1 MQILVT
7 GGLGYIGSHTS
18 VELISKGFDVVIV
31 DDLSNSKLNVFD
43 KIKKITGQN
52 PNLEIKDLKNKSEV
66 KKLFSDYRF
75 DGIIHFAAHKSVNE
89 SVNFPE
95 KYYKNNIGSLE
106 NLLENI
112 DEKMHFIFSS
122 SCTVYGQADK
132 MPIKEDFPIKKSE
145 SPYGETK
152 QICENIL
159 KKFCDNNPN
168 FNNITLR
175 YFNPIGAHSSGL
187 IGEFPLGK
195 PENLVPFL
203 TQTAIGK
210 RDQLIVFGDD
220 YNTPDG
226 TCIRDYIHIEDLAD
240 VHVSCLEYSIQKKNK
255 KNYEFYN
262 VGTGE
267 GLSVL
272 ELINL
277 FEKVNNVK
285 VNYKIGKRRKG
296 DVIIAFADVSKIK
309 QNIGWACKHSV
320 DDALKSSWFWEKNLR
335 DE

>member
-1 MQILVT
+1 MRILVT
-7 GGLGYIGSHTS
+7 GGLGYIGSHTT
-18 VELISKGFDVVIV
+18 VELLNKGFDVVIV
-31 DDLSNSKLNVFD
+31 DDLSNSKVNVFD
-43 KIKKITGQN
+43 KIKKITGKN
-52 PNLEIKDLKNKSEV
+52 PKLEIKDLKDKIEV
-66 KKLFSDYRF
+66 VKLFRDYDF

-95 KYYKNNIGSLE
+95 KYLNNNVGSLE

-112 DEKMHFIFSS
+112 NKKMHFIFSS

-132 MPIKEDFPIKKSE
+132 MPITEDFPIKKSE

-152 QICENIL
+152 QICESIL
-159 KKFCDNNPN
+159 KNFCDNNPN

-187 IGEFPLGK
+187 IGELPLGK

-210 RDQLIVFGDD
+210 RHQLIVFGDD

-226 TCIRDYIHIEDLAD
+226 TCIRDYIHIEDLAN
-240 VHVSCLEYSIQKKNK
+240 VHVSCLEYSIQKKNYE
-255 KNYEFYN
+255 NYEFYN
-262 VGTGE
+262 VGTGK

-309 QNIGWACKHSV
+309 QNIGWVCKHSV

>member
-7 GGLGYIGSHTS
+7 GGLGYIGSHTT
-18 VELISKGFDVVIV
+18 VELLHKGFDVVIV

-43 KIKKITGQN
+43 KIKNITRKN

-66 KKLFSDYRF
+66 KKLFSDYSF

-89 SVNFPE
+89 SVKFPE
-95 KYYKNNIGSLE
+95 KYLNNNVGSLE

-112 DEKMHFIFSS
+112 NKKMHFIFSS

-132 MPIKEDFPIKKSE
+132 MPITEDFPIKKSE

-152 QICENIL
+152 QICESIL

-175 YFNPIGAHSSGL
+175 YFNPIGAHISGL
-187 IGEFPLGK
+187 IGELPLGK

-226 TCIRDYIHIEDLAD
+226 TCIRDYIHIKDLAD
-240 VHVSCLEYSIQKKNK
+240 VHVSCLEYSIQKKNYE
-255 KNYEFYN
+255 NYEFYN
-262 VGTGE
+262 VGTGK

-285 VNYKIGKRRKG
+285 VNYKIGERRKG
-296 DVIIAFADVSKIK
+296 DVIIAFADVSKII
-309 QNIGWACKHSV
+309 QNIGWVCKHSV
-320 DDALKSSWFWEKNLR
+320 EDALKSSWVWEKNLR

>member
-7 GGLGYIGSHTS
+7 GGLGYIGSHTT

-43 KIKKITGQN
+43 KIKKITGKN

-152 QICENIL
+152 QICESIL
-159 KKFCDNNPN
+159 KKFCDKNPN
-168 FNNITLR
+168 FSNITLR
-175 YFNPIGAHSSGL
+175 YFNPVGAHSSGL
-187 IGEFPLGK
+187 IGELPLGK

-203 TQTAIGK
+203 TQTAIGI

-285 VNYKIGKRRKG
+285 INYKIGKRRKG
-296 DVIIAFADVSKIK
+296 DVIIAFADVSKII
-309 QNIGWACKHSV
+309 QNIGWVCKHSV
-320 DDALKSSWFWEKNLR
+320 EDALKSSWVWEKNLK

>member
-1 MQILVT
+1 MRILVT
-7 GGLGYIGSHTS
+7 GGLGYIGSHTT
-18 VELISKGFDVVIV
+18 VELLNKGFDVVIV
-31 DDLSNSKLNVFD
+31 DDLSNSKVNVFD
-43 KIKKITGQN
+43 KIKKITGKN
-52 PNLEIKDLKNKSEV
+52 PKLEIKDLKDKIEV
-66 KKLFSDYRF
+66 VKLFRDYDF

-95 KYYKNNIGSLE
+95 KYLNNNVGSLE

-112 DEKMHFIFSS
+112 NKKMHFIFSS

-132 MPIKEDFPIKKSE
+132 MPITEDFPIKKSE

-152 QICENIL
+152 QICESIL
-159 KKFCDNNPN
+159 KNFCDNNPN

-187 IGEFPLGK
+187 IGELPLGK

-210 RDQLIVFGDD
+210 RHQLIVFGDD

-226 TCIRDYIHIEDLAD
+226 TCIRDYIHIEDLAN
-240 VHVSCLEYSIQKKNK
+240 VHVSCLEYSIQKKNYE
-255 KNYEFYN
+255 NYEFYN
-262 VGTGE
+262 VGTGK

-309 QNIGWACKHSV
+309 QNIGWVCKHSV
-320 DDALKSSWFWEKNLR
+320 EDALKSSWVWEKNLR

>member
-1 MQILVT
+1 MRILVT
-7 GGLGYIGSHTS
+7 GGLGYIGSHTT
-18 VELISKGFDVVIV
+18 VELLSKGFDVVIV
-31 DDLSNSKLNVFD
+31 DDLSNSKINVFD
-43 KIKKITGQN
+43 KIKKITGKN
-52 PNLEIKDLKNKSEV
+52 PKLEIKDLKDKIEV
-66 KKLFSDYRF
+66 VKLFRDYDF

-95 KYYKNNIGSLE
+95 KYLNNNVGSLE

-112 DEKMHFIFSS
+112 NKKMYFIFSS

-132 MPIKEDFPIKKSE
+132 MPITEDFPIKKSE

-152 QICENIL
+152 QICESIL

-175 YFNPIGAHSSGL
+175 YFNPVGAHSTGL
-187 IGEFPLGK
+187 IGELPLGK

-210 RDQLIVFGDD
+210 RHQLIVFGDD

-240 VHVSCLEYSIQKKNK
+240 VHVSCLEYSIQKKNNE
-255 KNYEFYN
+255 NYEFYN

>member
-43 KIKKITGQN
+43 KIKKITGKN

-132 MPIKEDFPIKKSE
+132 MPIKEDYFHALNAIHGSVYFKMLDDAAFFAAQSVVE
-145 SPYGETK
+145 DYMLLTA
-152 QICENIL
+152 
-159 KKFCDNNPN
+159 N
-168 FNNITLR
+168 FNIS
-175 YFNPIGAHSSGL
+175 FKMSHASGL
-187 IGEFPLGK
+187 
-195 PENLVPFL
+195 
-203 TQTAIGK
+203 
-210 RDQLIVFGDD
+210 
-220 YNTPDG
+220 
-226 TCIRDYIHIEDLAD
+226 
-240 VHVSCLEYSIQKKNK
+240 
-255 KNYEFYN
+255 
-262 VGTGE
+262 
-267 GLSVL
+267 
-272 ELINL
+272 
-277 FEKVNNVK
+277 
-285 VNYKIGKRRKG
+285 
-296 DVIIAFADVSKIK
+296 
-309 QNIGWACKHSV
+309 
-320 DDALKSSWFWEKNLR
+320 
-335 DE
+335 

>member
-7 GGLGYIGSHTS
+7 GGLGYIGSHTT
-18 VELISKGFDVVIV
+18 VELLQKGFDVVIV

-43 KIKKITGQN
+43 KIKKISGKK
-52 PNLEIKDLKNKSEV
+52 PNLEIKDLKNKINV
-66 KKLFSDYRF
+66 KKLFSDYNF

-89 SVNFPE
+89 SVNFPN
-95 KYYKNNIGSLE
+95 KYFKNNIGSLE

-112 DEKMHFIFSS
+112 NGKMKFIFSS
-122 SCTVYGQADK
+122 SCTVYGQADR
-132 MPIKEDFPIKKSE
+132 MPIKESFPIKKSE

-152 QICENIL
+152 QICEDIL
-159 KKFCDNNPN
+159 KKFCGTNSF

-175 YFNPIGAHSSGL
+175 YFNPIGAHKSGL
-187 IGEFPLGK
+187 IGELPLGK

-210 RDQLIVFGDD
+210 RDQLVVFGND
-220 YNTPDG
+220 YNTSDG

-240 VHVSCLEYSIQKKNK
+240 VHVSCLEHLIQKKNK
-255 KNYEFYN
+255 VNYEFYN
-262 VGTGE
+262 VGTGK

-277 FEKVNNVK
+277 FEKVNDIK
-285 VNYKIGKRRKG
+285 VNYKIGERRRG
-296 DVIIAFADVSKIK
+296 DVVIAFADVSKIL
-309 QNIGWACKHSV
+309 QNVGWECKFSV
-320 DDALKSSWFWEKNLR
+320 EDALKSSWRWEKNLKN
-335 DE
+335 E

>member
-1 MQILVT
+1 MRILVT
-7 GGLGYIGSHTS
+7 GGLGYIGSHTT
-18 VELISKGFDVVIV
+18 VELLNKGFDVVIV
-31 DDLSNSKLNVFD
+31 DDLSNSKVNVFD
-43 KIKKITGQN
+43 KIKKITGKN
-52 PNLEIKDLKNKSEV
+52 PKLEIKDLKDKIEV
-66 KKLFSDYRF
+66 VKLFRDYDF

-95 KYYKNNIGSLE
+95 KYLNNNVGSLE

-112 DEKMHFIFSS
+112 NKKMHFIFSS

-132 MPIKEDFPIKKSE
+132 MPITEDFPIKKSE

-152 QICENIL
+152 QICESIL
-159 KKFCDNNPN
+159 KNFCDNNPN

-187 IGEFPLGK
+187 IGELPLGK

-210 RDQLIVFGDD
+210 RHQLIVFGDD

-226 TCIRDYIHIEDLAD
+226 TCIRDYIHIEDLAN
-240 VHVSCLEYSIQKKNK
+240 VHVSCLEYSIQKKNYE
-255 KNYEFYN
+255 NYEFYN

-277 FEKVNNVK
+277 FDKVNNVK

>member
-43 KIKKITGQN
+43 KIKKITGKN

-66 KKLFSDYRF
+66 KKLFSDYSF

-112 DEKMHFIFSS
+112 DKKMHFIFSS

-152 QICENIL
+152 QICESIL
-159 KKFCDNNPN
+159 KKFCKANPL

-175 YFNPIGAHSSGL
+175 YFNPIGAHKSGM
-187 IGEFPLGK
+187 IGELPLGK

-210 RDQLIVFGDD
+210 RSNWLYLEMTTTHLMEHALGIIFILRIWLMFMYRVW
-220 YNTPDG
+220 NT
-226 TCIRDYIHIEDLAD
+226 
-240 VHVSCLEYSIQKKNK
+240 
-255 KNYEFYN
+255 
-262 VGTGE
+262 
-267 GLSVL
+267 
-272 ELINL
+272 
-277 FEKVNNVK
+277 
-285 VNYKIGKRRKG
+285 
-296 DVIIAFADVSKIK
+296 
-309 QNIGWACKHSV
+309 
-320 DDALKSSWFWEKNLR
+320 
-335 DE
+335 

>member
-1 MQILVT
+1 
-7 GGLGYIGSHTS
+7 
-18 VELISKGFDVVIV
+18 
-31 DDLSNSKLNVFD
+31 
-43 KIKKITGQN
+43 
-52 PNLEIKDLKNKSEV
+52 
-66 KKLFSDYRF
+66 
-75 DGIIHFAAHKSVNE
+75 
-89 SVNFPE
+89 
-95 KYYKNNIGSLE
+95 
-106 NLLENI
+106 
-112 DEKMHFIFSS
+112 MHFIFSS

-159 KKFCDNNPN
+159 KKFCYYNPN

-187 IGEFPLGK
+187 IGELPLGK

-220 YNTPDG
+220 YNTTDG

-296 DVIIAFADVSKIK
+296 DVIIAFADVSKII
-309 QNIGWACKHSV
+309 QNIGWVCKHSV
-320 DDALKSSWFWEKNLR
+320 EDALKSSWVWEKNLR

>member
-1 MQILVT
+1 MRILVT
-7 GGLGYIGSHTS
+7 GGLGYIGSHTT
-18 VELISKGFDVVIV
+18 VELLNKGFDVVIV
-31 DDLSNSKLNVFD
+31 DDLSNSKVNVFD
-43 KIKKITGQN
+43 KIKKITGKN
-52 PNLEIKDLKNKSEV
+52 PKLEIKDLKDKIEV
-66 KKLFSDYRF
+66 VKLFRDYDF

-95 KYYKNNIGSLE
+95 KYLNNNVGSLE

-112 DEKMHFIFSS
+112 NKKMHFIFSS

-132 MPIKEDFPIKKSE
+132 MPITEDFPIKKSE

-152 QICENIL
+152 QICESIL
-159 KKFCDNNPN
+159 KNFCDNNPN

-187 IGEFPLGK
+187 IGELPLGK

-210 RDQLIVFGDD
+210 RHQLIVFGDD

-226 TCIRDYIHIEDLAD
+226 TCIRDYIHIEDLAN
-240 VHVSCLEYSIQKKNK
+240 VHVSCLEYSIQKKNYE
-255 KNYEFYN
+255 NYEFYN
-262 VGTGE
+262 VGTGK

-296 DVIIAFADVSKIK
+296 DVIIAFADVSKIT
-309 QNIGWACKHSV
+309 QNIGWVCKHSV
-320 DDALKSSWFWEKNLR
+320 EDALKSSWVWEKNLR

>member
-43 KIKKITGQN
+43 KIKKITGKN

-145 SPYGETK
+145 SPYGEPK
-152 QICENIL
+152 QICESIL
-159 KKFCDNNPN
+159 KKF
-168 FNNITLR
+168 
-175 YFNPIGAHSSGL
+175 
-187 IGEFPLGK
+187 
-195 PENLVPFL
+195 
-203 TQTAIGK
+203 
-210 RDQLIVFGDD
+210 
-220 YNTPDG
+220 
-226 TCIRDYIHIEDLAD
+226 
-240 VHVSCLEYSIQKKNK
+240 
-255 KNYEFYN
+255 
-262 VGTGE
+262 
-267 GLSVL
+267 
-272 ELINL
+272 
-277 FEKVNNVK
+277 
-285 VNYKIGKRRKG
+285 
-296 DVIIAFADVSKIK
+296 
-309 QNIGWACKHSV
+309 KH
-320 DDALKSSWFWEKNLR
+320 AKT
-335 DE
+335 

>member
-89 SVNFPE
+89 SVSFPE

-132 MPIKEDFPIKKSE
+132 IPIKEDFPIKKSE

-187 IGEFPLGK
+187 IGELPLGK

-220 YNTPDG
+220 YNTTDG

-240 VHVSCLEYSIQKKNK
+240 VHVSCLEYLIQKKNK

-309 QNIGWACKHSV
+309 QNIGWVCKHSV
-320 DDALKSSWFWEKNLR
+320 EDALKSSWCWEKNLR